1 MNEVVL
7 DIETKHTFTEVN
19 NVLPNLKVSVVGIYN
34 YQNEKFMIFEEH
46 ELKALEEILKSA
58 SRIIG
63 FNIIKFDMAVLAPY
77 LSINTEN
84 LPFVDIMVEIMKVV
98 GHRVSLNSV
107 AKATLGTQK
116 SGDGLDAI
124 RFFREGNMESLKK
137 YCLEDVRITKE
148 IYEYGKANRKVSFTS
163 SRQVGS
169 VYSVPVAW

>member
-7 DIETKHTFTEVN
+7 DIETQHTFTEVN
-19 NVLPNLKVSVVGIYN
+19 NVLPDLKVSVVGIYN

-58 SRIIG
+58 TRVIG

-77 LSINTEN
+77 FTIDTKTLT
-84 LPFVDIMVEIMKVV
+84 FVDVMLEIMKVV

-107 AKATLGTQK
+107 AKATLGTKK

-124 RFFREGNMESLKK
+124 RFFREGNMDSLKK

-148 IYEYGKANRKVSFTS
+148 IYEYGKVNRKVSFTA
-163 SRQVGS
+163 RDGIS
-169 VYSVPVAW
+169 VCSVPVAW